1 MKKMTM
7 GKVGTKTGGR
17 TKDPADKKKSGPMQG
32 PGGMKMGK
40 VRSTTKNGK
49 YC

>member
-1 MKKMTM
+1 MAKMKMTM

-17 TKDPADKKKSGPMQG
+17 TKDPADKKRSGAMQSG
-32 PGGMKMGK
+32 KMGK
-40 VRSTTKNGK
+40 VSSTTKNGR